1 LLKAHQI
8 QVGQAKEM
16 EQNRISRELH
26 DGVMNK
32 LYGVRLKLGILNNSD
47 EEAIKEKRLDCIDV
61 LQEIE
66 SEIRAISHDLH
77 SEVFDLHFEYI
88 MFISNLVNQ
97 QNELSLTHFM
107 FTCDTSINWEN
118 VTGLV
123 KISIYRIIQEAVLN
137 VNKYAEAT
145 ACTVSLTLSKQNQI
159 QLVIEDNG
167 KGFDIAKNKH
177 QGIGLKNIKERVTL
191 LKAALTIESKLG
203 NGTKIVVLLEI

>member
-1 LLKAHQI
+1 
-8 QVGQAKEM
+8 
-16 EQNRISRELH
+16 
-26 DGVMNK
+26 
-32 LYGVRLKLGILNNSD
+32 
-47 EEAIKEKRLDCIDV
+47 
-61 LQEIE
+61 
-66 SEIRAISHDLH
+66 
-77 SEVFDLHFEYI
+77 
-88 MFISNLVNQ
+88 
-97 QNELSLTHFM
+97 M